1 MLASTPWPHLNAVSS
16 LETLIPGTV
25 TLRFGR
31 LQHMNGGTEQIN
43 DKPQEERPGPQEG
56 AGGGGG
62 LPFLVQRLCPVLWRE
77 GDGCAPWWV
86 G

>member
-1 MLASTPWPHLNAVSS
+1 MLASTCGPHFERSFS

-43 DKPQEERPGPQEG
+43 DKKPQEERPGPQEG
-56 AGGGGG
+56 AGGVGW

-77 GDGCAPWWV
+77 GDGCPWWV